1 MKGKKRMHRFAQVPL
16 KLLAQRHNLSGS
28 SPNFNG
34 DDDEGLPLEFPVS
47 FINCVI
53 WSFFSSPLK

>member
-1 MKGKKRMHRFAQVPL
+1 MHHFVRVPL
-16 KLLAQRHNLSGS
+16 KLLAQKHNLSGS

-34 DDDEGLPLEFPVS
+34 DDDEGLPLEFPLS

-53 WSFFSSPLK
+53 WSFFPSPLK